1 MSWDHSDYRVD
12 KGHEVVNVQ
21 FEVTPDVPDLI
32 AVLAAQFALRGF
44 SAEDACVIVLD
55 MLADAM
61 SDTPGRL
68 H

>member
-1 MSWDHSDYRVD
+1 M
-12 KGHEVVNVQ
+12 NVQ

-32 AVLAAQFALRGF
+32 AALAAQFALRGF

>member
-1 MSWDHSDYRVD
+1 MDEGD
-12 KGHEVVNVQ
+12 EVVNGEV
-21 FEVTPDVPDLI
+21 EVTRDVPDLI
-32 AVLAAQFALRGF
+32 AALAAQFALRGF
-44 SAEDACVIVLD
+44 SAEDACVLVLD